1 MGESC
6 GEWARAACN
15 ARGPESLRAIMGLC
29 ELIKK
34 HSAVALNTACAQ
46 AIKSG
51 TYRLKDVRR
60 LMGEQPQ
67 QTAFPFA
74 ESHPLIRD
82 LQTYSAFINQYYH
95 QHQNDDQHPSTT
107 S

>member
-34 HSAVALNTACAQ
+34 HSAVALNAACTK

-60 LMGEQPQ
+60 LIGEQTE
-67 QTAFPFA
+67 QTALGFA
-74 ESHPLIRD
+74 ESHPLILD
-82 LQTYSAFINQYYH
+82 LTTYSDFINQYYYQQQIDH
-95 QHQNDDQHPSTT
+95 QHD
-107 S
+107 